1 MTGRP
6 RVVVLRGHSA
16 NPWDLR
22 PWEDLAGAW
31 DVEVLVTGSN
41 LYDLGGLAVTRTP
54 VRALRDAL
62 PAGRL
67 GDLAVLVPG
76 DRYLDLSR
84 HLRGAAIVHSAELGP
99 WFSGQPARLRRALG
113 FRLAVTVWETIPFR
127 TTYRTRRSNRHRART
142 LAATDLFLPTTER
155 ARECLLLEGVAP
167 PRMRVNAPGIDTG
180 RFGAVAGSPP
190 AQHVVLSPGR
200 LVWEKGHADVLR
212 ALAALHRGVVT
223 LPDGSVA
230 RPRGLIVGAGPEEGR
245 LRRYAADLGLADV
258 VEFRGGIPYDAM
270 PATHAAAS
278 CMVLGSLPIPFWE
291 EQFGMVLAEAMA
303 AGTPIVAAASGAIPE
318 VVGRGPGVALVRPG
332 DWMGIARAL
341 AEGPLSRP
349 PGTRVAHDEERLR
362 RYSAAAA
369 AERLD
374 AIYSELLAR

>member
-6 RVVVLRGHSA
+6 RVVVLRGHAA

-22 PWEDLAGAW
+22 PWEDLTSAW

-41 LYDLGGLAVTRTP
+41 LHDLGDLGITRTP
-54 VRALRDAL
+54 VRAVRDAL
-62 PAGRL
+62 PAGRF
-67 GDLAVLVPG
+67 GDLAVRLPG
-76 DRYLDLSR
+76 DRYLDLAR

-99 WFSGQPARLRRALG
+99 WFSGQPARLRRSLG

-142 LAATDLFLPTTER
+142 LATADLFLPTTER
-155 ARECLLLEGVAP
+155 ARESLLLEGVAP
-167 PRMRVNAPGIDTG
+167 PRMRIHPPGIDVD
-180 RFGAVAGSPP
+180 RFGADDAAAP
-190 AQHVVLSPGR
+190 AEHVVLSPGR
-200 LVWEKGHADVLR
+200 LVWEKGHGDVLR
-212 ALAALHRGVVT
+212 AIAALHRGVVT
-223 LPDGSVA
+223 LADGSVA

-245 LRRYAADLGLADV
+245 LRRYAADLGLADAV
-258 VEFRGGIPYDAM
+258 DFRGGIPYDEM
-270 PATHAAAS
+270 SATHASAS
-278 CMVLGSLPIPFWE
+278 CMVLASLPIPFWE

-318 VVGRGPGVALVRPG
+318 VVGSGSGVALVRPG

-341 AEGPLSRP
+341 AAGPLARP
-349 PGTRVAHDEERLR
+349 PGARVAHDPERLR
-362 RYSAAAA
+362 RYSSAAA

-374 AIYSELLAR
+374 QIYTELLAR